1 MPKNNSPVAIITSVS
16 SLDVAEGQQASF
28 QVRLAERPSSDV
40 TVTVAKTGGDS
51 SISVLSGA
59 SIAIQRRQFN
69 NWHTVT
75 LAAAE
80 DSDSLN
86 GSATITCSGS
96 GLITA
101 QVIATEVD
109 NDSATPTFDIVT
121 DSTAISVPEG
131 GDATLQ
137 VKLSADPMKTTVVTI
152 GHNGGDAD
160 ISVTGG
166 TTYYFDSSNWNE
178 YQPITLSA
186 AEDSDNEDG
195 QATFALTADGADT
208 VQVIATET
216 DTTSGS
222 GGTTERI
229 VIDPVSRIE
238 GHLRIEV
245 ETAGGKVTKAW
256 SSATM
261 FRGIEPIL
269 EGRDPLDAPNIT
281 QRLCGVCTYIH
292 GLCSTRAIEDVVN
305 LSIPDNARIVRNL
318 LLGAQFM
325 HDHIVHFYHL
335 NGLDWADIVSAL
347 SADPVATQ
355 NLADTISPNAAPIDF
370 AAVKT
375 RLQGLV
381 NTGNLGPFA
390 NAYWGHTDY
399 KLSAEENLLIVA
411 HYLEALKKQLA
422 AARMMAILGGKNP
435 HPQSVVVGGVTCG
448 SELSAER
455 LTQFRAY
462 MDEVRDF
469 VENVYLP
476 DLKLVASRYPEWTK
490 VGGFSNFMS
499 YGEFPEGPNE
509 PADFLMPRG
518 AIFNGDFLN
527 VQPVDQVGITEHV
540 ARSWYNGSVD
550 RHPSVGE
557 TLPNYTGMDTDD
569 RYTWSKAPRYSG
581 EAMEVGPLARVL
593 VGYGLGKPHFV
604 TEVQSFLI
612 DTGLNESDLLSTLGR
627 TAARAIETR
636 IISNSMQSWLTE
648 LETNLSIGNLQ
659 IYENHSM
666 TSGSGFALNE
676 APRGALGHWM
686 NIQESSINGYQM
698 VVPST
703 WNFSPR
709 CADNIPGP
717 LEKALVGVPI
727 ADPENPVELL
737 RVIHSFDPCI
747 ACGVHVIDKDSGKT
761 HKVDVLH

>member
-1 MPKNNSPVAIITSVS
+1 MPQNNTPTPVAIITSVS
-16 SLDVAEGQQASF
+16 SLDIAEGQQANF
-28 QVRLAERPSSDV
+28 QVRLAERPSGDV
-40 TVTVAKTGGDS
+40 TVTVSKTGGDS
-51 SISVLSGA
+51 SISVSSGA
-59 SIAIQRRQFN
+59 TIAIPRRQFN
-69 NWHTVT
+69 NWHTIT
-75 LAAAE
+75 LTAAE

-96 GLITA
+96 GLTSA

-109 NDSATPTFDIVT
+109 NDSVVPTFNIVT
-121 DSTAISVPEG
+121 DSTSISVPEG

-137 VKLSADPMKTTVVTI
+137 VKLSADPMRTTVVTV

-186 AEDSDNEDG
+186 AADSDTENG
-195 QATFALTADGADT
+195 QATFALTAEGADT
-208 VQVIATET
+208 VQVTATEAEPT
-216 DTTSGS
+216 
-222 GGTTERI
+222 GTTQRI

-269 EGRDPLDAPNIT
+269 QNRDPLDAPNIT

-347 SADPVATQ
+347 SADPAATQ
-355 NLADTISPNAAPIDF
+355 DLADSISPNADPIDF
-370 AAVKT
+370 AAIKN

-455 LTQFRAY
+455 LNQFRAY

-469 VENVYLP
+469 VENIYLP

-490 VGGFSNFMS
+490 VGGFSNFMT

-527 VQPVDQVGITEHV
+527 VQPVNQVEITEHV
-540 ARSWYNGSVD
+540 AHSWYNGSVD

-557 TLPNYTGMDTDD
+557 TLPNYTGMDTDS

-593 VGYGLGKPHFV
+593 VGYGLGKPDFV
-604 TEVQSFLI
+604 TEVQNFLL

-636 IISNSMQSWLTE
+636 IIGNSMLIWLTE
-648 LETNLSIGNLQ
+648 LESNLSTGNLQ

-686 NIQESSINGYQM
+686 NIQDSSINGYQM

>member
-1 MPKNNSPVAIITSVS
+1 MPKGSSSPIAIVTSVS
-16 SLDVAEGQQASF
+16 NLDINEGQQASF
-28 QVRLAERPSSDV
+28 QVKLAERPASDV
-40 TVTVAKTGGDS
+40 
-51 SISVLSGA
+51 SISVNRTSGDADLSVVSGA
-59 SIAIQRRQFN
+59 TFTISRRN
-69 NWHTVT
+69 YNTWHTVT
-75 LAAAE
+75 IAAAE
-80 DSDSLN
+80 DSDTESN
-86 GSATITCSGS
+86 SATFTCSGS
-96 GLITA
+96 GLTAA
-101 QVIATEVD
+101 QVTATEVD
-109 NDSATPTFDIVT
+109 NDSASPTFSIVADT
-121 DSTAISVPEG
+121 TAVSVPEG
-131 GDATLQ
+131 GNATLQ
-137 VKLSADPMKTTVVTI
+137 VKLSADPMKTTLVTT
-152 GHNGGDAD
+152 GYSSGDAD

-166 TTYYFDSSNWNE
+166 STYYFDSSNWDQ
-178 YQPITLSA
+178 YMPITLSA
-186 AEDSDNEDG
+186 AADSDAENG
-195 QATFALTADGADT
+195 QAIFAITAEGAPSVNIT
-208 VQVIATET
+208 ATEADSST
-216 DTTSGS
+216 
-222 GGTTERI
+222 GTTQRI

-245 ETAGGKVTKAW
+245 ETSGGKVTKAW

-261 FRGIEPIL
+261 FRGVEPIL
-269 EGRDPLDAPNIT
+269 QGRAPLDAPHIT

-292 GLCSTRAIEDVVN
+292 GLCSTRAIEDTINVT
-305 LSIPDNARIVRNL
+305 ITDNARIVRNL

-347 SADPVATQ
+347 SADPAVTQ
-355 NLADTISPNAAPIDF
+355 SLAFSTSPNADPIDF
-370 AAVKT
+370 AAVKA

-381 NTGNLGPFA
+381 DTGNLGPFA

-399 KLSAEENLLIVA
+399 KLSPEENLLIVA

-462 MDEVRDF
+462 MDEVRKF
-469 VENVYLP
+469 VETVYLP

-499 YGEFPEGPNE
+499 YGEFPQGANE

-527 VQPVDQVGITEHV
+527 VQPVNQTAITEHV
-540 ARSWYNGSVD
+540 ARSWYSGSTD
-550 RHPSVGE
+550 RHPASGE
-557 TLPNYTGMDTDD
+557 TVPDFTGLDTED

-581 EAMEVGPLARVL
+581 DAMEVGPLARVL
-593 VGYGLGKPHFV
+593 VGYGQGKPEFV
-604 TEVQSFLI
+604 SAVQSFLT
-612 DTGLNESDLLSTLGR
+612 DTGLQETDLLSTLGR

-636 IISNSMQSWLTE
+636 IISNAMQNWLTE
-648 LETNLSIGNLQ
+648 LETNLSTGNLQ
-659 IYENHSM
+659 IYENHTM
-666 TSGSGFALNE
+666 TSGNGFALNE

-686 NIQESSINGYQM
+686 TIQDNTINGYQM

-717 LEKALVGVPI
+717 LEKSLVGVPI

-747 ACGVHVIDKDSGKT
+747 ACGVHVIDKDNGKT
-761 HKVDVLH
+761 HKVDLMR